1 MRSHT
6 VVHLRAKHAVLLKA
20 PHHVV
25 EDPVVAD
32 ADGGFVI
39 VGVFGKLPVER
50 KIGEPN
56 DFVVDFHGVRTVLF
70 RLIVVLLIFCRNPRM
85 RDQIIGLAVLI
96 ALKSGVRET
105 NVEDIQ
111 PKRRELAGHVD
122 GR

>member
-1 MRSHT
+1 
-6 VVHLRAKHAVLLKA
+6 
-20 PHHVV
+20 
-25 EDPVVAD
+25 
-32 ADGGFVI
+32 
-39 VGVFGKLPVER
+39 
-50 KIGEPN
+50 
-56 DFVVDFHGVRTVLF
+56 
-70 RLIVVLLIFCRNPRM
+70 M